1 VAVVAAFV
9 VVAAGMVAPSIAAN
23 GLLQPER
30 RKVTSGPPE
39 GCVDRDF
46 AGERVTLRGWFC
58 EARGKRRG
66 TVIYLHGIAD
76 NRGSGTGAIQRY
88 VRRAFDVIAYDGRRH
103 GDSGGDLCTYGFL
116 EKRDLRRVIAELKLG
131 PVILIGTS
139 LGAAVALQ
147 EAASDPHVAS
157 IVAAEV
163 FSDLRTVATE
173 RAPRF
178 LPQPIIRKAFRIA
191 EERGGFLVDAVSPAD
206 AARSIRAPTLLIH
219 GAADRETPPA
229 HSQRVYEALA
239 GPRRLILVP
248 GAGHNQSLNAPGI
261 WVEIDKWMEESL
273 EIVDRRLALF
283 EAVESTEV
291 PDLKNGATEPT
302 KKTKNTK

>member
-1 VAVVAAFV
+1 MVAADG
-9 VVAAGMVAPSIAAN
+9 AQLAAN
-23 GLLQPER
+23 GLLQPGR
-30 RKVTSGPPE
+30 SQVTSGPPE
-39 GCVDRDF
+39 GASIGTSRR
-46 AGERVTLRGWFC
+46 GVTLRGWFC

-76 NRGSGTGAIQRY
+76 NRGSSTGAIQRY
-88 VRRAFDVIAYDGRRH
+88 VPRGFDVIAYDGRRH
-103 GDSGGDLCTYGFL
+103 GDSGGDLCTYGFSRSAICGGDRRL
-116 EKRDLRRVIAELKLG
+116 TGARDPDGHVTRRRG
-131 PVILIGTS
+131 
-139 LGAAVALQ
+139 GAAGGAT
-147 EAASDPHVAS
+147 DPRVAS

-219 GAADRETPPA
+219 GAADHETPPA

-248 GAGHNQSLNAPGI
+248 GVGHNQSLNAPGI
-261 WVEIDKWMEESL
+261 WGEIDKWIEESL
-273 EIVDRRLALF
+273 EIVDRRLAWLTPGSQS
-283 EAVESTEV
+283 AVRGLAGSE
-291 PDLKNGATEPT
+291 
-302 KKTKNTK
+302 